1 MKENL
6 LFYSTNTKIAFFI
19 AEQFY
24 NSKHFVWCAPV
35 YNPQKLDNY
44 DFRSKIPV
52 SSSPF
57 KIYQQLYED
66 VISNDKH
73 SSKIEQNRTGL
84 KKGAAIMRQKGII
97 DDNDFARILSIID
110 NAEISEFTPLLYL
123 IPKSLVEK
131 KIKTVDIDSVANPL
145 SCEYQIH
152 DLTRKEFEI
161 IELN

>member
-24 NSKHFVWCAPV
+24 DSTHFVWCSPV
-35 YNPQKLDNY
+35 YNPQKLDKY
-44 DFRSKIPV
+44 DFRSKIPI

-57 KIYQQLYED
+57 KIYRQFYED
-66 VISNDKH
+66 VNSNDKH
-73 SSKIEQNRTGL
+73 SSKIEQNRIGL
-84 KKGAAIMRQKGII
+84 KKGAAIMREKGII

-110 NAEISEFTPLLYL
+110 NAETAEFTPLLYL
-123 IPKSLVEK
+123 IPENLVK
-131 KIKTVDIDSVANPL
+131 DKIKTVDIESVANPL

-152 DLTRKEFEI
+152 ELSRNEFEI
-161 IELN
+161 IEID